1 MSEGYTSRVLD
12 TLEGASRPLS
22 TLELAHAVGVQTRK
36 QINPTLYALE
46 RDGKIRKVGDVPAMW
61 SLNDRLEDNSHKST
75 MPTAGGGAVGRGA
88 AYRSAQR
95 AFISQHYQS
104 QHQEV
109 AVVPSQIAAASTSST
124 GSQSSGIEGQVLGF
138 LCRTP
143 KACTALEIAKAL
155 GYQTRKDVNPHLYA
169 MAKDG
174 LINRVEGQGAPQ
186 WSITTNGQQ
195 KNAQP
200 TLSHSTSLPSVEPS
214 MPMAT
219 SAADLSTI
227 PSLTPCTSQMAASG
241 LSSPVTD
248 LTKIPQENVHER
260 LLAVLLANP
269 SGSYTALELSK
280 RSGCKLGRQ
289 AIQTQLQQLQEEGKV
304 KASSS
309 VPTQWSATEH
319 SVMEHSP
326 TPTATQSLQQSTGSD
341 TNYTSSAA
349 TVSGLIVQDQA
360 LAALRSK
367 PGVCQTSL
375 EVAKCIGMN
384 ATRREINTCME
395 NLLTQGKVRAT
406 ATQPPQWL
414 IAEVASSA
422 PFIGTSQMAAS
433 GSSSSITDLTRNP
446 VSSLLEYCQSKQLD
460 LSFPVVGERG
470 PPHRKTFVV
479 AAKFGSQ
486 QFEAQS
492 SNKKEAKRMAA
503 DLALQ
508 SIRATAS
515 TTTGPAFNQ
524 ASMPPVSAGQVSPQP
539 HSFSDRIAEMSHAFY
554 PQLEQSVKHPQ
565 PGRKVIAAFVMENT
579 ETEAMKVVSVGSG
592 TQCIT
597 GDQMST
603 EGLVVNDSHA
613 EVVARRSLMRFFYKQ
628 LLVKLSG
635 QGNTVFTDND
645 ISEPAKVR
653 DALKFHLYISTA
665 PCGDGAQFSR
675 GDDENREPP
684 LDSSHKPTMRNKKQG
699 ILRTKMEGG
708 EGTIPVGDAKQQTW
722 DGILHGGRI
731 RTMSCSDKILRWN
744 VLGLQGAL
752 LSQFMEPVYMSSLT
766 LGSLHHHGHLSRA
779 VCCRVREIKEDLPT
793 GFTVNHPSLGRAG
806 GGDEMKRHTEKTSNF
821 SLNWALGDDKAELTD
836 GVTGRPLTGQCL
848 LPSPTPLSRIS
859 KASLF
864 SSFVTLCKNSERDEI
879 SDTTTY
885 SDVKRVALEY
895 QQAKS
900 TLFRCFQKKGYACWM
915 KKPEEQ
921 EQFTTSTL
929 LQLNLIRPRS
939 PRP

>member
-1 MSEGYTSRVLD
+1 MHFLNAGEMSEAYTSRVLD
-12 TLEGASRPLS
+12 TLKAASEPLS
-22 TLELAHAVGVQTRK
+22 TQKLAHAVGVQTRK

-46 RDGKIRKVGDVPAMW
+46 REGKIRKSDDAPAMW
-61 SLNDRLEDNSHKST
+61 SLNVRFVDNSHKSA

-104 QHQEV
+104 QQQEV
-109 AVVPSQIAAASTSST
+109 AVVPSQITAASTSSM

-155 GYQTRKDVNPHLYA
+155 GYQTSTDVKPHLHA

-174 LINRVEGQGAPQ
+174 LISRVEGQGAPQ
-186 WSITTNGQQ
+186 WSITTIGQQ
-195 KNAQP
+195 KNTIDAQP
-200 TLSHSTSLPSVEPS
+200 TLSHSTSLPSVESS
-214 MPMAT
+214 MPIAT
-219 SAADLSTI
+219 SAADLSTV
-227 PSLTPCTSQMAASG
+227 PSSSPGTSQMAASG
-241 LSSPVTD
+241 SGNPVSLLSEYCQCKQLQLSFPVIRESGPPHRKTFVIAAKFGSQQFEAESFSKKEAKRMAADHALQSIRAIASTSGSSSSITD
-248 LTKIPQENVHER
+248 LTQ
-260 LLAVLLANP
+260 NP
-269 SGSYTALELSK
+269 VSSLSEYCQSKQLELSFPDVEE
-280 RSGCKLGRQ
+280 SGPPHCK
-289 AIQTQLQQLQEEGKV
+289 TFV
-304 KASSS
+304 
-309 VPTQWSATEH
+309 V
-319 SVMEHSP
+319 
-326 TPTATQSLQQSTGSD
+326 
-341 TNYTSSAA
+341 AA
-349 TVSGLIVQDQA
+349 TFGSQQFEAQSFSKKEAKRMAADLA
-360 LAALRSK
+360 LQS
-367 PGVCQTSL
+367 
-375 EVAKCIGMN
+375 I
-384 ATRREINTCME
+384 
-395 NLLTQGKVRAT
+395 RA
-406 ATQPPQWL
+406 
-414 IAEVASSA
+414 IASTNISSSA
-422 PFIGTSQMAAS
+422 PFIGTSKMAAS
-433 GSSSSITDLTRNP
+433 GSSSSITDLTKNP
-446 VSSLLEYCQSKQLD
+446 VSSLSEYCQSKQLD
-460 LSFPVVGERG
+460 LSFPIVEESG

-479 AAKFGSQ
+479 AATFGSQ
-486 QFEAQS
+486 QFEAQT

-508 SIRATAS
+508 SIRAIAS

-554 PQLEQSVKHPQ
+554 SQLEQSVKHPQ

-579 ETEAMKVVSVGSG
+579 ETAAMKVVSVGSG

-597 GDQMST
+597 GDKMST

-628 LLVKLSG
+628 LLAKLSG

-645 ISEPAKVR
+645 TSDPAKVH
-653 DALKFHLYISTA
+653 DTLKFHLYISTA

-675 GDDENREPP
+675 GDNENREPP

-779 VCCRVREIKEDLPT
+779 VCCRVRDIEGDLPT

-836 GVTGRPLTGQCL
+836 GVTGRPVTGQRL

-879 SDTTTY
+879 CDTTTY

-900 TLFRCFQKKGYACWM
+900 TLFKCFQKKGYAFWM